1 MVIVKGM
8 KMPESCNQCPMQSN
22 GFCWAM
28 PIDAYNE
35 KHTRRVRGK
44 KPSWCPLIEGKGIA
58 VVDGKTYIAKAP
70 RVKGFYKNGETDIG
84 GFEEA

>member
-8 KMPESCNQCPMQSN
+8 KMPENCSQCPMQSN

-28 PIDAYNE
+28 PSDKYNA

-44 KPSWCPLIEGKGIA
+44 KPDWCPLVSGNGVA
-58 VVDGKTYIAKAP
+58 VIGDKTYAAKAP
-70 RVKGFYKNGETDIG
+70 RVKGFYREGEYDIG
-84 GFEEA
+84 GFEEV